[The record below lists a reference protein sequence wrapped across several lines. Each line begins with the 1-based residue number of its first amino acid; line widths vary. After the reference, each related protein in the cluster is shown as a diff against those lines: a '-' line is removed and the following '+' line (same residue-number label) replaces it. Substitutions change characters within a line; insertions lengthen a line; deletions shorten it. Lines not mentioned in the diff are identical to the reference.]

1 MRTEQFPVK
10 HRCVTQGRH
19 GFLFCTCLLG
29 ALRYPLL
36 DSVLQVR
43 AQFVFGL
50 TAFQERQSRHCLAE
64 KAFRF
69 RRQARH

>member
-10 HRCVTQGRH
+10 HRCITQGPH
-19 GFLFCTCLLG
+19 GFLLRLRAFG

-43 AQFVFGL
+43 AQFVFGF